1 MLTIDSFNE
10 HCPAAASA
18 ILTVPPRSCRVWS
31 KTIVLKVAIRWRAKS
46 ELTHAF
52 LWPGPHEERTKRLC
66 AFNVGGAQDESPK
79 MPSIC
84 VFLRD
89 AIECS

>member
-10 HCPAAASA
+10 HSPAAASA

-31 KTIVLKVAIRWRAKS
+31 KTIVLKVVIRWRAQN
-46 ELTHAF
+46 ELTHAI
-52 LWPGPHEERTKRLC
+52 LLPGPHEERPKRHC
-66 AFNVGGAQDESPK
+66 AFNIGGAHDESPK

-84 VFLRD
+84 IFLRD